1 MRDEL
6 DCNGVDL
13 INFMENR
20 FSIPG
25 LNHPYLEAVEGVELV
40 VLVVVAGDTE
50 GRGLGVAGRQLRL
63 EAHDLELAEGVDVEE
78 VLHDG
83 GGV

>member
-13 INFMENR
+13 INLME
-20 FSIPG
+20 
-25 LNHPYLEAVEGVELV
+25 NHPYLEAVEGVELV
-40 VLVVVAGDTE
+40 VLVVVAGDAE